1 MDDTVEIPSPLG
13 LLRLRPEREDDL
25 AFRFRLFCDSRAPEF
40 AMLLQQVG
48 AAAFDQLMRFQ
59 FQAQTASYHAQ
70 FPQARFD
77 IVELA
82 GEPVGRIVVHRP
94 GTMIHIVDQ
103 AIVPRLR
110 GRGIG
115 TAMMRAIMTEADAAG
130 LPVRLEVASANDPS
144 LRLYQRLGF
153 VPMETVPLYM
163 RLEWRPRATQI

>member
-1 MDDTVEIPSPLG
+1 
-13 LLRLRPEREDDL
+13 
-25 AFRFRLFCDSRAPEF
+25 
-40 AMLLQQVG
+40 MLLQQVS
-48 AAAFDQLMRFQ
+48 AAAFEQLMRVQ
-59 FQAQTASYHAQ
+59 FQAQIASYRAR

-82 GEPVGRIVVHRP
+82 GQPVGRIVVHRP
-94 GTMIHIVDQ
+94 STMIHIVDQ

-153 VPMETVPLYM
+153 VPIETVPLYM
-163 RLEWRPRATQI
+163 RLEWRPLAMQI